1 MSIHGRLL
9 FQGKTEI
16 PCVSAAR
23 FFGEIQAEPAKS
35 GDFPKNEARPC
46 GGLKS
51 RELPLPQKIIT
62 VRKLI
67 F

>member
-16 PCVSAAR
+16 PCESPAR

-35 GDFPKNEARPC
+35 GDFPKNEA
-46 GGLKS
+46 
-51 RELPLPQKIIT
+51 
-62 VRKLI
+62 
-67 F
+67 